1 MELIERH
8 DLKKI
13 HYLNSLTFK
22 EFKTLCGSSCK
33 NEEERKIQFNV
44 LKEFCKT
51 NIKTRGETKRI
62 YAYSLQTSLITG
74 GRLYCGN
81 SIQGLKSVFRGF
93 LMSHTTDIDMKN
105 CHPVLLRYICKKHN
119 IMCPNLESYINNRDD
134 ILTQFENKDEAK
146 ILFLKSLNDDKR
158 NFKISNK
165 FFKDYDKEMKYLQ
178 DKITSLECYLD
189 IKNSVPNDK
198 KYNWNGSAINRILCM
213 YENQVLQSCISAL
226 NKRNINICALMYDG
240 IMPYGYYYGDDEL
253 LGYITSYV
261 ENEFN
266 GLGMEWA
273 YKPHKNVIVMP
284 DDFVIS
290 EIVKPKQK
298 IGETFENMAEEFEKT
313 HCKVVNKSIFV
324 KITDEKSVLMTLKQ
338 LETAY
343 AHMSFDTY
351 TQDGK
356 VMISKCE
363 KTDTVIPQSFI
374 KRWVSH
380 CHNIRRYE
388 DMDVYPNPSFCPLN
402 ILNMWSPFACEKFTT
417 EYIKNDEG
425 LNYILNHIK
434 ILCNNDEIVYD
445 YFIKWIAQMIQ
456 YPEIK
461 TICITLIS
469 DEGSGKGTLMKLI
482 QKMLG
487 SDKYYE
493 TSKPSRDVW
502 GDFNAI
508 MKDTFFVNLNE
519 LSKQE
524 TLQAEGAIKTLITD
538 EAMTINQKGI
548 SQYKVKSYHR
558 FIITTNN
565 DDPIKTKKGDRRNL
579 IIRSSDEKKGNSEYF
594 DTLNA
599 YLDDDNVIRTCYD
612 YFKSIEGMNAFR
624 SIKLPT
630 TEYQEDM
637 KGINE
642 SPIEQWLK
650 YFVEQ
655 NSELETVTL
664 ACGRVYDTFKSW
676 CEINKVKYDVTS
688 VKFAVRLKNLKIDGV
703 EKGQHTK
710 KGNTVLFDIEKL
722 KNHFNIGE
730 LIECEETDCC
740 LY

>member
-1 MELIERH
+1 MELIEKH
-8 DLKKI
+8 DLCKI
-13 HYLNSLTFK
+13 HYLNSLSFK
-22 EFKTLCGSSCK
+22 EFKALCGNSCK
-33 NEEERKIQFNV
+33 NEEDRKIQFNI

-81 SIQGLKSVFRGF
+81 SVQGLKAVFRGF
-93 LMSHTTDIDMKN
+93 LMTHTTDIDMKN

-119 IMCPNLESYINNRDD
+119 ILCPNLESYINNRDN
-134 ILTQFENKDEAK
+134 ILSEFENKDEAK
-146 ILFLKSLNDDKR
+146 IMFLKSLNDDKH
-158 NFKISNK
+158 NFKVSNK
-165 FFKDYDKEMKYLQ
+165 TFKDFDKEMKYLQ
-178 DKITSLECYLD
+178 DTITSLECYAD

-198 KYNWNGSAINRILCM
+198 KYNWNGCTINRILCM

-226 NKRNINICALMYDG
+226 NKRNINICALMFDG
-240 IMPYGYYYGDDEL
+240 IMPYGYYYGDNEL
-253 LGYITSYV
+253 LEYITSYV

-266 GLGMEWA
+266 GLEMEWA
-273 YKPHKNVIVMP
+273 YKPHKDTIVIP
-284 DDFVIS
+284 NDFVVS
-290 EIVKPKQK
+290 EVVKSKPK
-298 IGETFENMAEEFEKT
+298 IGVSFETMVEEFEKT

-324 KITDEKSVLMTLKQ
+324 KITDDGTVLMTLKQ

-351 TQDGK
+351 MKDGK
-356 VMISKCE
+356 VFVTFDDKS
-363 KTDTVIPQSFI
+363 DTVVPQSFI

-388 DMDVYPNPSFCPLN
+388 DMDVYPNPSFCPPN
-402 ILNMWSPFACEKFTT
+402 ILNMWSPFACEKLTT
-417 EYIKNDEG
+417 SYVKNEEG
-425 LNYILNHIK
+425 LFYILNHIR
-434 ILCNNDEIVYD
+434 ILCNNDDVVCD

-524 TLQAEGAIKTLITD
+524 TLQAEGVIKTLITD

-579 IIRSSDEKKGNSEYF
+579 IIRSSDEKKGNTEYF

-612 YFKSIEGMNAFR
+612 YFKSIEGMNIFR

-650 YFVEQ
+650 NFVEK
-655 NSELETVTL
+655 NCDLETITL
-664 ACGRVYDTFKSW
+664 ASGRVYDTFKSW
-676 CEINKVKYDVTS
+676 CEFNKVKYEVTS
-688 VKFAVRLKNLKIDGV
+688 IKFAVRLKNLKIDGV
-703 EKGQHTK
+703 EKGQATK
-710 KGNTVLFDIEKL
+710 TGKTVLFDIEKL
-722 KNHFNIGE
+722 KNYFNIGE
-730 LIECEETDCC
+730 LVECEETDCC